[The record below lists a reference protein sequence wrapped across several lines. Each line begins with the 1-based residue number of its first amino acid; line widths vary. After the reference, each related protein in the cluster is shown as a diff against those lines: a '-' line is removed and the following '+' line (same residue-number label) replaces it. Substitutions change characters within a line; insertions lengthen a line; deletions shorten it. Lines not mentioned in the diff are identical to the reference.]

1 MTGLTCE
8 LAGVYNAG
16 TNFTGEPETAKRFT
30 LTGSC
35 SLRGRIFTFDP
46 DKERQEE
53 NNWEMQELFA
63 AHVKHITLLFR
74 RLY

>member
-53 NNWEMQELFA
+53 
-63 AHVKHITLLFR
+63 K
-74 RLY
+74 